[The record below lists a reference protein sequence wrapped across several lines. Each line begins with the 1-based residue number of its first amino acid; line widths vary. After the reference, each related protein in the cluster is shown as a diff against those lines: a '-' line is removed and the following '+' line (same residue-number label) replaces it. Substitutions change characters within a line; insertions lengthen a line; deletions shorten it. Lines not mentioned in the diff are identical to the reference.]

1 MVPSHRTHLL
11 RLVCPVQAVIPRPDL
26 AWEHSKLTAHT
37 PVLNRSDHAVQAEA
51 QNLQAQAHVH
61 AHVQAEAQAQAQH
74 LAVQAQAH
82 AQAQAE
88 ASNHASHLKQM
99 SSLGDCCHCDQGSE
113 VARARVSLR
122 ACCWRLCSMPEAL
135 MTCGHAM

>member
-1 MVPSHRTHLL
+1 M
-11 RLVCPVQAVIPRPDL
+11 QAFIARPDL

-37 PVLNRSDHAVQAEA
+37 PVLSTPDHVVQAEA

-99 SSLGDCCHCDQGSE
+99 SSLGDCCRCDQGTE
-113 VARARVSLR
+113 QARARVYLR
-122 ACCWRLCSMPEAL
+122 GCCWRLCSMPEAL
-135 MTCGHAM
+135 MTCSRAV